1 MFLKKRVLKYFCK
14 ICRKAPVLEFLFN
27 KVAGCWS
34 STFLKRDPWTNV
46 SLEILEKTFFKEHL
60 RPTASRVIS
69 QIKLTSQKWNLRD
82 QVAKVLISWVKAFW
96 MKTAFL

>member
-34 STFLKRDPWTNV
+34 PTFLKRDPWTNV
-46 SLEILEKTFFKEHL
+46 SLEILEHL

-69 QIKLTSQKWNLRD
+69 QIKLTLQKWNLRD